1 LDIKLNIFMKFKRIR
16 LMILNKENPKKSV
29 KKGSKTTFRTE
40 KRTVMWIFFIY
51 NPAFL
56 AVKNTNL
63 ILKH

>member
-1 LDIKLNIFMKFKRIR
+1 
-16 LMILNKENPKKSV
+16 MILNKENPKKSV